1 MRITG
6 KEKKYKQFIEH
17 LLVNR
22 KQHGVLENEADFIA
36 GAGAVFAF
44 LNRMDLVPPMRIFWP
59 LAGRD
64 MVEAITEGKTPF
76 EWLVD
81 NKDIIPDHCK

>member
-17 LLVNR
+17 LLVSR

-44 LNRMDLVPPMRIFWP
+44 LNRMDLVPPM
-59 LAGRD
+59 
-64 MVEAITEGKTPF
+64 
-76 EWLVD
+76 
-81 NKDIIPDHCK
+81 